1 MIERYGYEK
10 ASIGVVA
17 MVGGKNKTRDPQ
29 RHAGTVPRRAAE
41 YRSFGGDSMNH
52 DRHWIEPLSGLH
64 GPEVESLQRGEVV
77 TLRVSEPWWSFAGC
91 WSSTRDLRKD
101 GGAWA
106 SETRSRQPC
115 RWAKRALF

>member
-10 ASIGVVA
+10 AGRIGVCGD
-17 MVGGKNKTRDPQ
+17 GGQEEQNRDPQ

-64 GPEVESLQRGEVV
+64 APR
-77 TLRVSEPWWSFAGC
+77 
-91 WSSTRDLRKD
+91 SSRC
-101 GGAWA
+101 GAA
-106 SETRSRQPC
+106 
-115 RWAKRALF
+115 RW